1 MPTQNITE
9 LKIYNTLT
17 RSLETFVP
25 IIPNQVGIYVCG
37 NTVYDYCHIGNAR
50 VFVFF
55 DVVVRYLKNLGYNV
69 NYVRNLTD
77 IDDKIIKK
85 AEALNISHTAVTD
98 KFIQALHDDLD
109 SLSVTPPTVEPRV
122 TENVDKIID
131 LIQRLI
137 ARNYAYVAS
146 NGDVYYSSTQFAD
159 YGKLAQQS
167 LDSLRSGARI
177 EVGDIKRHPLDF
189 VLWKMAKPNEPSWD
203 SPWGKGRPGWHIE
216 CSAMSQAF
224 LGNSFDIHGGGI
236 DLQFPH
242 HQNEIAQSEGACD
255 CKFVNY
261 WMHVGFVNANNEK
274 MSKSLG
280 NFFTVRELLAK
291 YNPEI
296 LRLFL
301 LSCHY
306 RSPLSFSL
314 DALDMTK
321 ASLERLYTS
330 LRNLDLSKYNLHEMI
345 ANIANNEEKI
355 VQELW
360 QKFTD
365 AMNDDFNIPLA
376 LSCMF
381 EVVHKLNL
389 ARENNSLTTDQTSL
403 IVNLACGLL
412 AMGRVLGIL
421 NQDVEQFFC
430 SGISNISPEYI
441 QQKIQERQQARQNKD
456 WAMADKIRQELD
468 ANGIVLEDS
477 AQGTIWK
484 TKN

>member
-1 MPTQNITE
+1 MSVKKLTT

-17 RSLETFVP
+17 RDLEKFVP
-25 IIPNQVGIYVCG
+25 IVVNKVGIYVCG

-55 DVVVRYLKNLGYNV
+55 DVVVRHLENLGYDV

-85 AEALNISHTAVTD
+85 ADALNVSHTEITD
-98 KFIQALHDDLD
+98 KFIQALHDDLNA
-109 SLSVTPPTVEPRV
+109 LQVTSPTFEPRV
-122 TENVDKIID
+122 TENIDKIID

-137 ARNYAYVAS
+137 DRNYAYIAS
-146 NGDVYYSSTQFAD
+146 NGDVYYSSMQFAD

-189 VLWKMAKPNEPSWD
+189 VLWKMAKPNEPFWN
-203 SPWGKGRPGWHIE
+203 SPWGNGRPGWHIE

-224 LGNSFDIHGGGI
+224 LGDSFDIHGGGI

-291 YNPEI
+291 YNPEV

-306 RSPLSFSL
+306 RSPLGFSL
-314 DALDMTK
+314 EVLDMTK
-321 ASLERLYTS
+321 SSLERLYNA
-330 LRNLDLSKYNLHEMI
+330 LRNLDLSAFDINSMI
-345 ANIANNEEKI
+345 ENIANNQENV

-360 QKFTD
+360 LKFIE

-376 LSCMF
+376 LSYMF
-381 EVVHKLNL
+381 DVAHKLNL
-389 ARENNSLTTDQTSL
+389 AKENADSLMELSL
-403 IVNLACGLL
+403 QIVNLAACLL

-421 NQDVEQFFC
+421 TQDAEQFFC
-430 SGISNISPEYI
+430 AGVKDISSEYI

-468 ANGIVLEDS
+468 EIGIVLEDS
-477 AQGTIWK
+477 ANGTSWK
-484 TKN
+484 SKN